1 MAKVWLPK
9 FWASTIPS
17 IWTWGR
23 PNSDKGARR
32 YGPRNPCFAVSPKS
46 DRLSSE
52 AVLGIL
58 SSFLRNQVNT
68 KVGDNYVPHNLD
80 TEFALF
86 GVCTWDIW
94 CRKGRPR
101 IRKIW
106 TRLILWKPSFLLS
119 QGRSRT
125 REGGARPKA
134 PQGHKYNLLGT
145 QEGVID
151 PSIH

>member
-1 MAKVWLPK
+1 MEKVWLPK
-9 FWASTIPS
+9 FWASTIHS